1 MRQATLFTTTILLGS
16 LLAAPAV
23 VPVHAQDRSRLAE
36 PLDPVRA
43 ESVRRED
50 LPGEMVAGC
59 PSDPVSFY
67 PCAKEKIETFNPPRT
82 LDGSPNFQGFWNA
95 ERQAFNI
102 EAHPVSLA
110 YRGGPTLV
118 IDPADGL
125 VPYQPWAAAKQQER
139 ADNTFD
145 PPSLEFM
152 DPNSQCFL
160 RGVPRQMWIMAY
172 KFIQPPGSPFI
183 FSMHEQNHAYRVIA
197 MEERPVAGRGVK
209 TWMGDSR
216 GRWED
221 NTLVIETTGLNGRQ
235 WMDNQG
241 NFYSDQVRIVERL
254 AFVDED
260 TLLWEAR
267 IEDPTVYSQPWTMSF
282 PIHRNATPGYE
293 LFEMACHEGNQ
304 SIELQLAQPV
314 SR

>member
-1 MRQATLFTTTILLGS
+1 MRHATFTIIILLGS
-16 LLAAPAV
+16 LFAAPAV
-23 VPVHAQDRSRLAE
+23 APVYAQDRSRLTDA
-36 PLDPVRA
+36 LDPVTA
-43 ESVRRED
+43 ASVRRED
-50 LPGEMVAGC
+50 LPAPTVAGC
-59 PSDPVSFY
+59 PGDPADFY
-67 PCAKEKIETFNPPRT
+67 PCAKEKIETFEPPRT
-82 LDGSPNFQGFWNA
+82 VDGVPDFQGIWTA

-118 IDPADGL
+118 IDPPDGL

-160 RGVPRQMWIMAY
+160 RGVPRQMWIMNY
-172 KFIQPPGSPFI
+172 KFVQPPGAPYIYAVF
-183 FSMHEQNHAYRVIA
+183 EQNHAYRVIA
-197 MEERPVAGRGVK
+197 MEERPAAGRGVK
-209 TWMGDSR
+209 TWMGDSH
-216 GRWED
+216 GRWEG
-221 NTLVIETTGLNGRQ
+221 NTLVVETTGLNGRQ

-267 IEDPTVYSQPWTMSF
+267 IEDPTVYTQPWTMSF
-282 PIHRNATPGYE
+282 PIHRNTTPGYE
-293 LFEMACHEGNQ
+293 FFEFACHEGNQ

-314 SR
+314 SQ

>member
-1 MRQATLFTTTILLGS
+1 MRQATLSTTTILLGS

-23 VPVHAQDRSRLAE
+23 VPVHAQDRTRLTL

-43 ESVRRED
+43 ASVRRED
-50 LPGEMVAGC
+50 LPGEMIAGC
-59 PSDPVSFY
+59 PGDPVSFY

-82 LDGSPNFQGFWNA
+82 LDGVPNFQGFWNA

-197 MEERPVAGRGVK
+197 MEERPAGGRGVK

-216 GRWED
+216 GRWEG
-221 NTLVIETTGLNGRQ
+221 NTLVIDTTGLNGRQ

-260 TLLWEAR
+260 TLFWEAR
-267 IEDPTVYSQPWTMSF
+267 IEDPTVYTQPWTMSF